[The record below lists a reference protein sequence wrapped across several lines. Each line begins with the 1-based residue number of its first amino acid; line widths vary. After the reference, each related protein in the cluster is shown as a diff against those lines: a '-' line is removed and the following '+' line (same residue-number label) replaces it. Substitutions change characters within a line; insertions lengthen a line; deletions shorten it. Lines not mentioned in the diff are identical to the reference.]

1 MGGGVGAAFGGA
13 GAGLAGNLIGGNF
26 ASKAASKQRKGL
38 SALSG
43 QIQSRVAEDQARLDP
58 FAQVGT
64 EALSPLTG
72 LILGKRRTEEGEFE
86 DISPQERQALF
97 QESPAFQFQL
107 EEGQKA
113 LERLGSATG
122 NIFSGRQIKATQRF
136 GQGLAS
142 QDYQNYLGQ
151 LSSLANMGQSA
162 ATQQGNFSMSA
173 LSPLTQIGMGTVST
187 LGTGTRAAGQAFG
200 QFGQD
205 LKNIGGFASTGG
217 FGAPSPAPT
226 TGAGGF

>member
-72 LILGKRRTEEGEFE
+72 LILGKRRTEEGYRYLSQEHEEFLLRK
-86 DISPQERQALF
+86 I
-97 QESPAFQFQL
+97 
-107 EEGQKA
+107 
-113 LERLGSATG
+113 TG
-122 NIFSGRQIKATQRF
+122 DRQIR
-136 GQGLAS
+136 
-142 QDYQNYLGQ
+142 
-151 LSSLANMGQSA
+151 
-162 ATQQGNFSMSA
+162 
-173 LSPLTQIGMGTVST
+173 QIW
-187 LGTGTRAAGQAFG
+187 
-200 QFGQD
+200 
-205 LKNIGGFASTGG
+205 
-217 FGAPSPAPT
+217 PT
-226 TGAGGF
+226 FPHCSIA